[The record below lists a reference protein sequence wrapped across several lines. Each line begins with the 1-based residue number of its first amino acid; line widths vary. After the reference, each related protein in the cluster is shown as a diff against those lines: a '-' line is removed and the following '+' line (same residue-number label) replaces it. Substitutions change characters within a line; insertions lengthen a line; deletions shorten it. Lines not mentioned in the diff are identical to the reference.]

1 MQRRDPEPTFV
12 QAAKSTASGIVCLIE
27 GRRPVATSFAMSKP
41 GRQDASFCDDVTG
54 AAVVCDGD

>member
-41 GRQDASFCDDVTG
+41 GRQDASF
-54 AAVVCDGD
+54 